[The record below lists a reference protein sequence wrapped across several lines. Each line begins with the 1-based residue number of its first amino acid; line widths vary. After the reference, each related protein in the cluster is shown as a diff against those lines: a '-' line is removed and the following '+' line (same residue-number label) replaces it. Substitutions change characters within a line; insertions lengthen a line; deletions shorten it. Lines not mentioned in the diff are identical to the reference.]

1 MAGEQLFTHQLL
13 KALHLL
19 TDSRLGTTHRSRG
32 CCKGIQISDRNK
44 RSQQIEIEIQYRTIC
59 VNHISS
65 LTGCVC

>member
-1 MAGEQLFTHQLL
+1 MTGKQLFTDQLL

-19 TDSRLGTTHRSRG
+19 ADSRLGTTHSSRG
-32 CCKGIQISDRNK
+32 CGKGVQISDRNK

-65 LTGCVC
+65 LTGCLC